1 MEQIKLKKETLKMVN
16 DYSAETKVNRDELV
30 NRAVKSYI
38 SIQKMNKIRKMLKGV
53 AKKSGFK
60 SEQDILDRIS

>member
-1 MEQIKLKKETLKMVN
+1 MVN

-60 SEQDILDRIS
+60 SEQDIFDKIS